1 MFSKYVTFLS
11 KLKLKFALISNVL
24 DFKIRATR
32 FVVWQKE
39 ILLSFDDRWG
49 IGRLNSGFQYTFG
62 AFREVVLAF

>member
-49 IGRLNSGFQYTFG
+49 IGRLQAVNTLLVPFAKLY
-62 AFREVVLAF
+62 